1 MTAQNTTSARYP
13 GHIIYRHKATN
24 ECKKVLRV
32 AVSDTVTPEGYATYR
47 IRGFLLMACVECGKG
62 VYGQTIQGKVS
73 DKMPCGAKCLAS
85 KGPVCECT
93 CAGENHG
100 SNY

>member
-1 MTAQNTTSARYP
+1 MYAHNS

-24 ECKKVLRV
+24 ECKSVTRV
-32 AVSDTVTPEGYATYR
+32 ATSDATTPEGFKLYR
-47 IRGFLLMACVECGKG
+47 IRGFLLMACPECGKG
-62 VYGQTIQGKVS
+62 KYGQSVQGKYS
-73 DKMPCGAKCLAS
+73 DKITCGAKCRAS

-93 CAGENHG
+93 CSGEMHG